1 MTATT
6 AIPSSDDAFPEA
18 LRVLERVF
26 KHKSLRTGQE
36 AVIRAALSGR
46 DVLGVMPTGAGKSLT
61 YQLPALV
68 QTGLT
73 VVVSPLIALMKDQ
86 VEGLQARGV
95 AAAMLN
101 SSQSDDEQRDVI
113 NNLERLKLLYLSP
126 ERLQSEA
133 TVERLRGV
141 RLSRLVVDE
150 AHCVS
155 QWGHDFRPDY
165 LRLGDARAALGNPSV
180 SALTA
185 TATVGVQRDILEVL
199 RMQDAVQ
206 SVTGFD
212 RTNLIYRVVKVPGDA
227 AKREAL
233 RTLMER
239 LPKPGLVYVG
249 TRREAEELAVL
260 LQGWGVR
267 ASHYHGAREQSE
279 RNNVQD
285 AFQSGKLE
293 VVVATNAFG
302 MGVDKQN
309 VRFVIH
315 YRLPGTLEAFYQE
328 AGRAGRDGKPARCVL
343 LFDTADKNLQVH
355 FTNSSIP
362 TEFELKRVWAYLHA
376 ARDELG
382 DTRLKLSQLE
392 RNLSMPGGKLRVILS
407 HLAATRAL
415 EVTNAVGGFLHA
427 RVSTVMP
434 SFDLGVLEEL
444 RQNRLRLLE
453 EMLSFAGETEC
464 RRRLILRYFGETPS
478 FERCGQCDHCDP
490 PKELLPPWSKRM
502 LEVIHAQPGNARDA
516 SLKLLRG
523 AFEDWTATEIER
535 LYESLGIDGWLE
547 PAKHGSRL
555 SPKAKTLLETPAAPI
570 LNADP
575 LLATLELH
583 RAGIDILEIAARLQ
597 TDDATTE
604 KRLLKLLERG
614 DLEIEHFMSGA
625 QFERIRAAAEELG
638 FSPLVALKAAL
649 SNTTDLEL
657 KAARVIL
664 ERD

>member
-1 MTATT
+1 MTAAT
-6 AIPSSDDAFPEA
+6 ASSDDAFTEA
-18 LRVLERVF
+18 LQVLERVF
-26 KHKSLRTGQE
+26 KHKSLRHGQE
-36 AVIRAALSGR
+36 VVIRAALSGR

-68 QTGLT
+68 QPGLT
-73 VVVSPLIALMKDQ
+73 LVVSPLIALMKDQ
-86 VEGLQARGV
+86 VEGLQAKGV
-95 AAAMLN
+95 RAAMLN
-101 SSQSDDEQRDVI
+101 SSQSDEAQRRILDE
-113 NNLERLKLLYLSP
+113 LERCKLLYLSP

-133 TVERLRGV
+133 TLEALRGV
-141 RLSRLVVDE
+141 RISRLVVDE

-165 LRLGDARAALGNPSV
+165 LRLGEARAALGDPNV

-185 TATVGVQRDILEVL
+185 TATIGVQRDILEVL
-199 RMQDAVQ
+199 HMRDAVQ

-212 RTNLIYRVVKVPGDA
+212 RTNLIYRVVPVPGDA

-249 TRREAEELAVL
+249 TRREAEELAAL
-260 LQGWGVR
+260 LQRWDVR
-267 ASHYHGAREQSE
+267 ASHYHGAREQAE
-279 RNNVQD
+279 RENVQD

-328 AGRAGRDGKPARCVL
+328 AGRAGRDGKPARCIL

-376 ARDELG
+376 ARDEHG
-382 DTRLKLSQLE
+382 DANLKLSQLE
-392 RNLSMPGGKLRVILS
+392 RNLSMQGGKLRVILS
-407 HLAATRAL
+407 QLAASGAIQ
-415 EVTNAVGGFLHA
+415 VTNAVGGTLQA
-427 RVSTVMP
+427 RVSSAVP
-434 SFDLGVLEEL
+434 NFDLSVLEAL
-444 RQNRLRLLE
+444 RQNRFRLLE
-453 EMLSFAGETEC
+453 EMLAFAGEPEC
-464 RRRLILRYFGETPS
+464 RRRLILRYFGETPR

-490 PKELLPPWSKRM
+490 PKEPVPPWSKRM
-502 LEVIHAQPGNARDA
+502 LEVIDAQPSAPREA
-516 SLKLLRG
+516 ATALLRER
-523 AFEDWTATEIER
+523 FEDWTATEIER
-535 LYESLGIDGWLE
+535 LQESLLADGWLE
-547 PAKHGSRL
+547 RTKRAVTL
-555 SPKAKTLLETPAAPI
+555 SAKAKTLLQAPRTPA

-575 LLATLELH
+575 VLATLELH
-583 RAGIDILEIAARLQ
+583 RAGNTVTEISARLE

-614 DLEIEHFMSGA
+614 DLEIDRFMPSD
-625 QFERIRAAAEELG
+625 QLERIRVTAENLG
-638 FSPLVALKAAL
+638 FSPLSKLKAAL
-649 SNTTDLEL
+649 PDITDLEL
-657 KAARVIL
+657 KAARVVL
-664 ERD
+664 ERE